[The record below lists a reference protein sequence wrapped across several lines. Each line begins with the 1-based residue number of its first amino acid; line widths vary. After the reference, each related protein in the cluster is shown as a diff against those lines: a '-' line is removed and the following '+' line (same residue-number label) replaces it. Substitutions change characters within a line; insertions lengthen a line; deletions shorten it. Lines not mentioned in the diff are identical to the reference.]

1 MNRVFALMLLAA
13 CAPTPVVTGG
23 GTAPDG
29 AAWFAVTEGKEL
41 TFYRC
46 ERSGCVVVLR
56 TNDSSVEPVGD
67 EPEPEPVVET
77 PEPGD
82 SEDDA
87 EESEESGMP
96 DEERMDLMEGVF

>member
-1 MNRVFALMLLAA
+1 MKRLLALLVLGA

-29 AAWFAVTEGKEL
+29 AAWFAVAEGKEL

-46 ERSGCVVVLR
+46 EPSGCVVVPR
-56 TNDSSVEPVGD
+56 TNDSSVDPVGET
-67 EPEPEPVVET
+67 EPEPEPVVEP
-77 PEPGD
+77 PEPGN
-82 SEDDA
+82 SEDA

>member
-46 ERSGCVVVLR
+46 ERSGCVVVPR
-56 TNDSSVEPVGD
+56 MDGGTVQPETAPVEEEPA
-67 EPEPEPVVET
+67 EPEA
-77 PEPGD
+77 
-82 SEDDA
+82 EDGEEA
-87 EESEESGMP
+87 TEESDAP